1 MSYRI
6 ATLGL
11 LVLCLLPLL
20 ACTGGVAIMSTPRW
34 ACPSP
39 TPRPWG
45 TEGPV
50 KEIIRHTETISRD
63 GRLIVSTWDEL
74 IFFELWEQ
82 EYPSAA
88 GTPFPSPTPY
98 ARVGRS
104 YSFGQRVE
112 LWPLHALV
120 TVGATTAIAPTQQLY
135 QVEITWINHT
145 LDAIPVDYQQQLRL
159 RAITTASGALISD
172 RNWGVTAAALQAMGV
187 AELPTMIPPGTSSV
201 LLPIIAPVGTA
212 QTVELDFTPTLGLSP
227 RLAAITPRV
236 ATAIATPTT
245 SNDDLRAVAQ
255 NPLTVQWSSARWV
268 PPGASPCTDPGVVT
282 DWLPGPGVAWG
293 VEEPLTLA
301 APSGVGRVVQVARN
315 QVGKR
320 YLWGAKGPEAF
331 DCSGLMSWSYAQI
344 GVEIPSG
351 TAGQWPGLRPVNP
364 GALQPGDLIFFAMAG
379 RGVDHV
385 GMLAGDLN
393 GDGRW
398 DMVHAASPT
407 LGVRVEYA
415 IFESAYYGPRIRGF
429 RTAR

>member
-1 MSYRI
+1 MSRRT
-6 ATLGL
+6 ALLGL
-11 LVLCLLPLL
+11 LALCLFPLL

-45 TEGPV
+45 SEGPV
-50 KEIIRHTETISRD
+50 KEIIRHTETISQD

-82 EYPSAA
+82 EYPSAG

-112 LWPLHALV
+112 VWPLHALV
-120 TVGATTAIAPTQQLY
+120 TVGATRVIAPTQQLY
-135 QVEITWINHT
+135 QIEITWTNHT
-145 LDAIPVDYQQQLRL
+145 LDAVAVDYQQQLRL
-159 RAITTASGALISD
+159 RAITTATGALISD
-172 RNWGVTAAALQAMGV
+172 RNWGVTAAALQALGV
-187 AELPTMIPPGTSSV
+187 AELPTTIPSGTSSV
-201 LLPIIAPVGTA
+201 QLPIIAPVGTA
-212 QTVELDFTPTLGLSP
+212 QTVELDFIPVLALSP
-227 RLAAITPRV
+227 RLTATTTRV
-236 ATAIATPTT
+236 VTDIPTPTT
-245 SNDDLRAVAQ
+245 SNDELRAVDLDL
-255 NPLTVQWSSARWV
+255 LTVQWSAARWV
-268 PPGASPCTDPGVVT
+268 PPGGAPCDDPGAVT

-301 APSGVGRVVQVARN
+301 APPGVGRVVQIARN

-344 GVEIPSG
+344 GLAIPGG

-364 GALQPGDLIFFAMAG
+364 GSLQPGDLVFFAMAG

-385 GMLAGDLN
+385 GMLVGDLD

-398 DMVHAASPT
+398 DMVHAASPA
-407 LGVRVEYA
+407 LGVRLEYA
-415 IFESAYYGPRIRGF
+415 ILESAYYGPRILGF